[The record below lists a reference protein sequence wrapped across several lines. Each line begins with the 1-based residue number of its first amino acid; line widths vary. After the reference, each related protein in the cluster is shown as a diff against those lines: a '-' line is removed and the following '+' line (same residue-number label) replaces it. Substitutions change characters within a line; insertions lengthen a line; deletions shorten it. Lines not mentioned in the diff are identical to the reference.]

1 MFLLWGGMFLLVR
14 RTLAMKMIRL
24 ALFFAAGMYLGVH
37 ADNLGDLE
45 MVAQSIGDLIE
56 HARKFR

>member
-1 MFLLWGGMFLLVR
+1 
-14 RTLAMKMIRL
+14 MKMIRL
-24 ALFFAAGMYLGVH
+24 ALFFAAGMYLGVN

-45 MVAQSIGDLIE
+45 TVAQSIGNLIE